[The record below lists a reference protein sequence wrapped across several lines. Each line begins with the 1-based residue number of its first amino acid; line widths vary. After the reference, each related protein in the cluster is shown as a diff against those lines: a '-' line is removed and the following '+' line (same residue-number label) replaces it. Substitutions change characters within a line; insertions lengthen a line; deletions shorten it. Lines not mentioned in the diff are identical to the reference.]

1 MKKSRILIAS
11 VLSLFCLVFS
21 LRPPLQAESLREDN
35 EILFEQLRRVHHLTE
50 KQMDSIRAIFRES
63 GYVGQGNPAIAR
75 HPLAP
80 GD

>member
-11 VLSLFCLVFS
+11 VISLFCLVFF
-21 LRPPLQAESLREDN
+21 LRPPLRAESLREDN
-35 EILFEQLRRVHHLTE
+35 EILFEQLRHVHNLTE
-50 KQMDSIRAIFRES
+50 KQMHSIRAIFRES

-80 GD
+80 KD